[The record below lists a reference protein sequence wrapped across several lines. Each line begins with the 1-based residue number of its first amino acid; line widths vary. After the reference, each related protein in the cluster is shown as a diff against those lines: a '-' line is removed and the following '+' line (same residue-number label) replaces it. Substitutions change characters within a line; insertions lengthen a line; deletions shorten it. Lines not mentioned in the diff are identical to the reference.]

1 MIHVTKAIQNLFIM
15 TQDVNDF
22 LFESQEN
29 DFLTMMIFIIQDIDQ
44 YQKPQED
51 SNAAD
56 EIEDEYPAVLE
67 EAFNISTM
75 YSPSHQPSLI
85 FSDTSEAVPHQRSST
100 VNRLSKFVLAID
112 LWCENTEVFRTQY
125 TVLQKI
131 LQMLESHSELFQ
143 LSDSLKILKQH
154 TKTDLS
160 LLTMHWKQVSLVSE
174 KLSTKWADSK
184 SQDLTATSSEDLYFF
199 DPQHLF
205 QMLLSSLHVVSKMH
219 IDITEF

>member
-112 LWCENTEVFRTQY
+112 L
-125 TVLQKI
+125 
-131 LQMLESHSELFQ
+131 
-143 LSDSLKILKQH
+143 
-154 TKTDLS
+154 
-160 LLTMHWKQVSLVSE
+160 
-174 KLSTKWADSK
+174 
-184 SQDLTATSSEDLYFF
+184 
-199 DPQHLF
+199 
-205 QMLLSSLHVVSKMH
+205 
-219 IDITEF
+219 